1 MDEIKNLKSL
11 DLSRRCLGVYLISGT
26 SSLFDAEMGARYA
39 HQKLRRE
46 IGNISPVSTQALREL
61 ESYGLVAR
69 AIYPVIPPRVE
80 YSLTELGETLVVALN
95 ALRDWAMDNNARVEE
110 AIELFKE
117 REKAEKTVPC
127 ERGTQLRP
135 KNRLHKPTPKILGT
149 TDI

>member
-1 MDEIKNLKSL
+1 MTSNPGYRQLPLDEIKKLEKSRPFQKML
-11 DLSRRCLGVYLISGT
+11 GRLSNKWNVLIIRRLSGRT
-26 SSLFDAEMGARYA
+26 LRPSE
-39 HQKLRRE
+39 LRRE
-46 IGNISPVSTQALREL
+46 IGNISAKVLTQALREL

-117 REKAEKTVPC
+117 REKAEKDGLV
-127 ERGTQLRP
+127 
-135 KNRLHKPTPKILGT
+135 
-149 TDI
+149 

>member
-1 MDEIKNLKSL
+1 MTSNPEYRQLPLAKIKKLEKSRPFQKML
-11 DLSRRCLGVYLISGT
+11 GRLSNKWNVLIIRRLSGRT
-26 SSLFDAEMGARYA
+26 LRPSE
-39 HQKLRRE
+39 LRRE
-46 IGNISPVSTQALREL
+46 IGNISAKVLTQALREL

-117 REKAEKTVPC
+117 REKVEKDGLV
-127 ERGTQLRP
+127 
-135 KNRLHKPTPKILGT
+135 
-149 TDI
+149 

>member
-1 MDEIKNLKSL
+1 MDEIKKLEKSRPFQKML
-11 DLSRRCLGVYLISGT
+11 GRLSNKWNVLIIRRLSGRT
-26 SSLFDAEMGARYA
+26 LRPSE
-39 HQKLRRE
+39 LRRE
-46 IGNISPVSTQALREL
+46 IGNISAKVLTQALREL

-117 REKAEKTVPC
+117 REKAEKDGPV
-127 ERGTQLRP
+127 
-135 KNRLHKPTPKILGT
+135 
-149 TDI
+149 

>member
-1 MDEIKNLKSL
+1 MTSNPEYRQLPLAEIKKLEKSRPFQKML
-11 DLSRRCLGVYLISGT
+11 GRLSNKWNVLIIRRLSGRT
-26 SSLFDAEMGARYA
+26 LRPSE
-39 HQKLRRE
+39 LRRE
-46 IGNISPVSTQALREL
+46 IGNISAKVLTQALREL

-117 REKAEKTVPC
+117 REKAEKDSLV
-127 ERGTQLRP
+127 
-135 KNRLHKPTPKILGT
+135 
-149 TDI
+149 

>member
-1 MDEIKNLKSL
+1 MKSNPEYRQLPLDEIKKLEKSRPFQKML
-11 DLSRRCLGVYLISGT
+11 GRLSNKWNVLIIRRLSGRT
-26 SSLFDAEMGARYA
+26 LRPSE
-39 HQKLRRE
+39 LRRE
-46 IGNISPVSTQALREL
+46 IGNISAKVLTQALREL

-117 REKAEKTVPC
+117 REKAEKDGLV
-127 ERGTQLRP
+127 
-135 KNRLHKPTPKILGT
+135 
-149 TDI
+149 

>member
-1 MDEIKNLKSL
+1 MTSNPEYRQLPLDEIKKLEKSRPFQKML
-11 DLSRRCLGVYLISGT
+11 GRLSNKWNVLIIRRLSGRT
-26 SSLFDAEMGARYA
+26 LRPSE
-39 HQKLRRE
+39 LRRE
-46 IGNISPVSTQALREL
+46 IGNISAKVLTQALREL

-117 REKAEKTVPC
+117 REKAEKDSLV
-127 ERGTQLRP
+127 
-135 KNRLHKPTPKILGT
+135 
-149 TDI
+149 

>member
-1 MDEIKNLKSL
+1 MTSNPEYRQLPLDEIKKLEKSRPFQKML
-11 DLSRRCLGVYLISGT
+11 GRLSNKWNVLIIRRLSGRT
-26 SSLFDAEMGARYA
+26 LRPSE
-39 HQKLRRE
+39 LRRE
-46 IGNISPVSTQALREL
+46 IGNISAKVLTQALREL

-117 REKAEKTVPC
+117 REKAEND
-127 ERGTQLRP
+127 GL
-135 KNRLHKPTPKILGT
+135 L
-149 TDI
+149 

>member
-1 MDEIKNLKSL
+1 MTSNPEYRQLPLDEIKKLEMSRPFQKML
-11 DLSRRCLGVYLISGT
+11 GRLSNKRNVLIIRRLSGRT
-26 SSLFDAEMGARYA
+26 LRPSE
-39 HQKLRRE
+39 LRRE
-46 IGNISPVSTQALREL
+46 IGNISAKVLTQALREL

-117 REKAEKTVPC
+117 REKAEKDGLV
-127 ERGTQLRP
+127 
-135 KNRLHKPTPKILGT
+135 
-149 TDI
+149 

>member
-1 MDEIKNLKSL
+1 MTSNPEYRQLPLAEIKKLEKSRPFQKML
-11 DLSRRCLGVYLISGT
+11 GRLSNKWNVLIIRRLSGRT
-26 SSLFDAEMGARYA
+26 LRPSE
-39 HQKLRRE
+39 LRRE
-46 IGNISPVSTQALREL
+46 IGNISAKVLTQALREL

-117 REKAEKTVPC
+117 REKVEKDGLV
-127 ERGTQLRP
+127 
-135 KNRLHKPTPKILGT
+135 
-149 TDI
+149 

>member
-1 MDEIKNLKSL
+1 MTSNPEYRQLPLDEIKKLEKSRPFQKML
-11 DLSRRCLGVYLISGT
+11 GRLSNKWNVLIIRRLSGRT
-26 SSLFDAEMGARYA
+26 LRPSE
-39 HQKLRRE
+39 LRRE
-46 IGNISPVSTQALREL
+46 IGNISAKVLTQALREL

-117 REKAEKTVPC
+117 REKAEKD
-127 ERGTQLRP
+127 GLA
-135 KNRLHKPTPKILGT
+135 
-149 TDI
+149 